1 MAEKEKLD
9 YPRLWKT
16 LLQIGLKETFSMV
29 RTQFFMTVA
38 NSGYKIYNGKE
49 DLDKIIEESKV
60 FKIRPELIDQ
70 ARKAIG
76 ENDKFKH
83 FYYETNDGTILI
95 EYFANVSRGI
105 SKEFVDF
112 VYKDADN
119 KDYEIEGHCTSAIAT
134 DIVKN
139 YHVDSDEEFTETGT
153 NDKTTHTVSV
163 HLIIIGEDNNSFEPE
178 MYPIVIKHE
187 LTHACL
193 YDIRKNIVEGY
204 YDNYRIP
211 AVWTDEQVSEWKDNI
226 EYLHNVLES
235 EDKDAYNF
243 REFVCE
249 FMMYESDGQQK
260 VKNPVVE
267 SRVPKN
273 VKADAKPKITYRN
286 VTPFDR
292 FQEVIDMYEDGF
304 GAIYEPIL
312 ESLRPYYE
320 DYETFLE
327 DIRM

>member
-60 FKIRPELIDQ
+60 FKLKPNLIDQ
-70 ARKAIG
+70 VRKAIG
-76 ENDKFKH
+76 ETDKFKH
-83 FYYETNDGTILI
+83 FYYETSDGTILI

-105 SKEFVDF
+105 PKEFVDF
-112 VYKDADN
+112 VYKDVSN
-119 KDYEIEGHCTSAIAT
+119 KDYEIDGHCSSSVAT
-134 DIVKN
+134 DVVRN
-139 YHVDSDEEFTETGT
+139 YHVDNEEEIDEMNNE
-153 NDKTTHTVSV
+153 KITHKVSV
-163 HLIIIGEDNNSFEPE
+163 HLIIIGENNNSFEPE

-193 YDIRKNIVEGY
+193 YDIKKNIIEGY

-211 AVWTDEQVSEWKDNI
+211 AVWTDEQISEWKENI
-226 EYLHNVLES
+226 KYLYEVLKS
-235 EDKDAYNF
+235 EDIDAHNF

-260 VKNPVVE
+260 VQNPVVE

-273 VKADAKPKITYRN
+273 VKADTKPKITYRN

-292 FQEVIDMYEDGF
+292 FQENIDMYEDGY
-304 GAIYEPIL
+304 GEVYEPIL